1 MWHHSHATV
10 KMKKEYYPLGFN
22 LLVGGRN
29 LRDDVV
35 HTFAKRAGLQNKTVI
50 PDTKVSCKP
59 REIHLKHTRLK
70 ALELSGGNHLHGLQ
84 RKFESFLVSNLQ
96 ILQDVS

>member
-1 MWHHSHATV
+1 MWHHAHATV

-50 PDTKVSCKP
+50 PDEKF
-59 REIHLKHTRLK
+59 H
-70 ALELSGGNHLHGLQ
+70 ANHV
-84 RKFESFLVSNLQ
+84 KFTSN
-96 ILQDVS
+96 IRV